1 MQVHTLDKAGII
13 NELQVGSA
21 INQAVQQGRHADF
34 ALFMALF
41 SNDVRDTSPIE
52 AIDEKTTTEQL
63 LRKRFELPQLQPLR
77 SDQSAYPISAQQAHY
92 FHTGGLASA
101 KLSHY
106 LKPEVLTYLPEDTQG
121 FPEEVYLN
129 LSGHDRRH
137 LAESQPSPLLT
148 TDLYPQLNMA
158 LRHDQLRIQT

>member
-13 NELQVGSA
+13 NELQFGTGV
-21 INQAVQQGRHADF
+21 NQAVQQGRHADF

-41 SNDVRDTSPIE
+41 SNDVRDTAPVEPI
-52 AIDEKTTTEQL
+52 TTQRTTEEQL
-63 LRKRFELPQLQPLR
+63 RQRFELPACQALR
-77 SDQSAYPISAQQAHY
+77 NDQSSYAISAQQARL
-92 FHTGGLASA
+92 FHSGGIVSA

-106 LKPEVLTYLPEDTQG
+106 LQPEVLTYLPEDTEN

-137 LAESQPSPLLT
+137 LAQQETKTLMLM
-148 TDLYPQLNMA
+148 DLYPILNQS
-158 LRHDQLRIQT
+158 LRKDQLRAQV

>member
-13 NELQVGSA
+13 NELHIGSN
-21 INQAVQQGRHADF
+21 INQAIQHGRHADF

-41 SNDVRDTSPIE
+41 SNDVRDACPVEPIE
-52 AIDEKTTTEQL
+52 EKITTEQL
-63 LRKRFELPQLQPLR
+63 LRKQFSLPELQPLR
-77 SDQSAYPISAQQAHY
+77 NDHSSYQISAQQAHC
-92 FHTGGLASA
+92 FHSGGLASA

-106 LKPEVLTYLPEDTQG
+106 LKPEALTYLPEATQG

-137 LAESQPSPLLT
+137 LATTSANRLLT
-148 TDLYPQLNMA
+148 TDLYPQLNTA
-158 LRHDQLRIQT
+158 WRQDQLRAQA